1 MKKRAKVVEGT
12 QEVTVDEIKDQLS
25 NIAITDINSPNAEK
39 GIPEFWSKC
48 FKNSSQFG
56 TIINKNDEKV
66 LSHLKD
72 VTCDLQETGSYT
84 LNFIFETNQYFD
96 HPILKREFLLDV
108 EKQSISK
115 IVSTKIQWKSEELN
129 PTIEKK
135 KKVVKN
141 KKTKVKKE
149 VTKVEEVPSF
159 FTFFKDYD
167 ILNAGK
173 HDHDHDDEEEE
184 HEEDEGDIIEEEY
197 DLGNFIKEEM
207 IPYAIEYYLGI
218 IKDDEFEGE
227 GEDFED
233 EEDEEDEPAPKKK
246 GKK

>member
-1 MKKRAKVVEGT
+1 MMKKFY
-12 QEVTVDEIKDQLS
+12 I
-25 NIAITDINSPNAEK
+25 
-39 GIPEFWSKC
+39 F
-48 FKNSSQFG
+48 
-56 TIINKNDEKV
+56 
-66 LSHLKD
+66 LKD
-72 VTCDLQETGSYT
+72 ITCDLHETGSYK
-84 LNFIFETNQYFD
+84 LNFIFDANEYFD
-96 HPILKREFLLDV
+96 HPVLQREFTLDD
-108 EKQSISK
+108 EKQTISK
-115 IVSTKIQWKSEELN
+115 IISTKIQWKTEELN

-135 KKVVKN
+135 KKFVKN

-167 ILNAGK
+167 MLNAGK

-197 DLGNFIKEEM
+197 DLGNFIKEEL

-218 IKDDEFEGE
+218 VKDDEEGGE

-233 EEDEEDEPAPKKK
+233 EEDEEEEPVPKKK
-246 GKK
+246 GGKK